1 MQLLTAS
8 ALSCKLQL
16 SPHVGGDFIRCERSR
31 FELQA
36 AQLHAPPPLILK
48 INGNVHAVLHG
59 CLHGDAS
66 SYVYSC
72 GGVRVAARGDNDGDE
87 DASASAALAA
97 AAADVED
104 VTLHVA
110 TRCSSQ

>member
-1 MQLLTAS
+1 MHIRLHVRNLDSLIVMIYVIRVTAHDI
-8 ALSCKLQL
+8 K
-16 SPHVGGDFIRCERSR
+16 
-31 FELQA
+31 
-36 AQLHAPPPLILK
+36 
-48 INGNVHAVLHG
+48 
-59 CLHGDAS
+59 AS
-66 SYVYSC
+66 
-72 GGVRVAARGDNDGDE
+72 GVRVAARGDNDGDE